1 MDLKVT
7 EENTQLSRQEIA
19 ERLQKASEETF
30 SMGYVSG
37 LKSVLPFI
45 EKLSKEMSQI
55 TESISDYLAKNDP
68 HHGKTS
74 KEVAEEAAEV
84 SKKLNEELEKNTDN

>member
-45 EKLSKEMSQI
+45 EKI
-55 TESISDYLAKNDP
+55 
-68 HHGKTS
+68 
-74 KEVAEEAAEV
+74 
-84 SKKLNEELEKNTDN
+84 

>member
-1 MDLKVT
+1 M
-7 EENTQLSRQEIA
+7 N
-19 ERLQKASEETF
+19 
-30 SMGYVSG
+30 
-37 LKSVLPFI
+37 
-45 EKLSKEMSQI
+45 QI

>member
-1 MDLKVT
+1 MDIKVT

-30 SMGYVSG
+30 SMGYISG

-45 EKLSKEMSQI
+45 EKLSKEMNQI

-74 KEVAEEAAEV
+74 KEIAEEAAEV
-84 SKKLNEELEKNTDN
+84 SKKLDEEFQKNSDN